1 MPLTWTI
8 SHPNRIVTAVGK
20 DGVSLLDM
28 QAYLDG
34 VAVADAMGYAKIF
47 DLSNGALEMSD
58 QEMMAL
64 GARIRAYA
72 ATGRMGPLAVVAT
85 SPEAYD
91 QARTYTALASANRP
105 LQIFRD
111 VASARKWLDAQ
122 GGATR

>member
-8 SHPNRIVTAVGK
+8 SHPNRLVTATGK
-20 DGVSLLDM
+20 DQVSLLDM

-47 DLSNGALEMSD
+47 DLSNGTLAMND

-72 ATGRMGPLAVVAT
+72 TTGRMGPLAVVAAST
-85 SPEAYD
+85 EAYD
-91 QARTYTALASANRP
+91 QARTYTALAAANHP
-105 LQIFRD
+105 LQIFRQI
-111 VASARKWLDAQ
+111 AAARKWLDAQ
-122 GGATR
+122 TAAR

>member
-8 SHPNRIVTAVGK
+8 SHPNRLVTAVGK
-20 DGVSLLDM
+20 DQVSLLDM

-47 DLSNGALEMSD
+47 DLSDGALAMSD

-72 ATGRMGPLAVVAT
+72 ATGHMGPLAVVAAST
-85 SPEAYD
+85 EAYD
-91 QARTYTALASANRP
+91 QARTYTALAAANRP

-111 VASARKWLDAQ
+111 LASARKWLEAQ
-122 GGATR
+122 TAAR

>member
-8 SHPNRIVTAVGK
+8 SHPNRLVTAVGR
-20 DGVSLLDM
+20 DQVSLLDM

-47 DLSNGALEMSD
+47 DLSDGALAMSD

-72 ATGRMGPLAVVAT
+72 ATGHMGPLAVVAAST
-85 SPEAYD
+85 EAYD
-91 QARTYTALASANRP
+91 QARTYTALAAANRP

-111 VASARKWLDAQ
+111 LASARKWLEAQ
-122 GGATR
+122 TAAR

>member
-8 SHPNRIVTAVGK
+8 SNPNRLVIAVGK
-20 DGVSLLDM
+20 ETVSLLDM

-34 VAVADAMGYAKIF
+34 VVIADAMSYRKIF
-47 DLSNGALEMSD
+47 DLTNGVLTLND
-58 QEMMAL
+58 DEMMAL

-72 ATGRMGPLAVVAT
+72 STGKMGPLAVVAST
-85 SPEAYD
+85 PKAYD

-111 VASARKWLDAQ
+111 LHAARKWLDAQ
-122 GGATR
+122 DAPK